1 MDEYKA
7 FEDRVNTLIQ
17 LTDQTSEILSKTFST
32 PPHLVMQ
39 NLDQLNKDLN
49 QINDHL
55 KQIVDKN
62 NKLQALIKIDQV
74 INSSLELKVV
84 LQIVMDTIVA
94 LINAERGFL
103 MLRNRKGKLK
113 TYIARNWEQESIHP
127 SEFALSRT
135 IVTRVMTNGEPV
147 LTTNAQEDPRF
158 GEEESVI
165 AYKLR
170 SILCVPLKV
179 KDNLTGV
186 IYADN
191 RIHTGI
197 FTEYELDILTAFS
210 NQAAVAIENARLFE
224 SLRRTLSEV
233 TQLKNLMDNIF
244 SSIASGV
251 LTADI
256 EDKIT
261 LCNQAAEKILGH
273 SNSELVGYRI
283 ESVLAFLGSDLIEQI
298 NNVRKSD
305 RHIIGLETN
314 PVLPKRGP
322 VSISFNLSPLK
333 DADQNIEGV
342 AIVLED
348 LTEKK
353 RLQAQ
358 RRLFEKMVSPAIIDQ
373 LNPDKLQ
380 LGGKR
385 TEITTL
391 FVDIRGFT
399 HFSEG
404 INPELLVTILNKYL
418 AATAEAILNRGGTID
433 KFIGDGIMAWFNA
446 PIPQPDH
453 TLRAIY
459 TALDI
464 KKSIKRL
471 QETLSDEFRLS
482 MGAGIHFGEAV
493 LGLIGTEQRMEY
505 TAIGDSVNTA
515 KRIQE
520 SAVAGQILISHEA
533 YQQVREQ
540 ITVRSLEPI
549 AVKGKKQLLTVYE
562 LLTAI

>member
-549 AVKGKKQLLTVYE
+549 AVKGKKQPLTVYE